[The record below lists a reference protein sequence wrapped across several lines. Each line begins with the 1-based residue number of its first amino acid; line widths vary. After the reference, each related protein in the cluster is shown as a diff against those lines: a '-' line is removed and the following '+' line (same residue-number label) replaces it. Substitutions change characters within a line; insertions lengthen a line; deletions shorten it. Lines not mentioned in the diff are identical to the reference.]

1 MAAARA
7 NDATTELG
15 TAGWLVRRYIA
26 GRTDITEKAREQYA
40 WAIRTSRPASA
51 PSRSHGLR
59 HTAAIHMVS
68 TAGDVGELRAI
79 ADILGHS
86 PEMLLNTYSHALP
99 RSQNAV
105 VARLG
110 RWST

>member
-1 MAAARA
+1 
-7 NDATTELG
+7 
-15 TAGWLVRRYIA
+15 
-26 GRTDITEKAREQYA
+26 
-40 WAIRTSRPASA
+40 
-51 PSRSHGLR
+51 
-59 HTAAIHMVS
+59 MVS

-79 ADILGHS
+79 ADIVGHS

-110 RWST
+110 RRST

>member
-1 MAAARA
+1 MAINRIV
-7 NDATTELG
+7 NNTGLPRLT
-15 TAGWLVRRYIA
+15 
-26 GRTDITEKAREQYA
+26 
-40 WAIRTSRPASA
+40 
-51 PSRSHGLR
+51 SHGLR
-59 HTAAIHMVS
+59 HTTATHMVS

-86 PEMLLNTYSHALP
+86 PEMLPNTYSHALP

>member
-1 MAAARA
+1 VTTRHGGIVLPRSYDRA
-7 NDATTELG
+7 LERIVTNEGLPRLT
-15 TAGWLVRRYIA
+15 
-26 GRTDITEKAREQYA
+26 
-40 WAIRTSRPASA
+40 
-51 PSRSHGLR
+51 SHGLR
-59 HTAAIHMVS
+59 HTAATHMVS

-105 VARLG
+105 VTRLG
-110 RWST
+110 QRST